1 MMTAPPTIRAVSS
14 FEARL
19 LRILH
24 AALKQAPAEQALPL
38 VFERVPRTTGLSRAC
53 VQLVSES
60 LAKGCMTFLAKAG
73 GWRRDR
79 YLRDGQP
86 REGRLWERLS
96 PADLALSFSR
106 HSMELL
112 IWITAH
118 RPGDQKPPLQ
128 LRTEELTPADRLL
141 VFLVYDLLRETE
153 ATPALQALPAVGG
166 DGLIRLAC
174 VDDFSGLTAAPEFTP
189 WISGLGAAVLEALQP
204 LLRDRWVAVE
214 RNKRRID
221 DWDTLRDLGLA
232 QERVLTAYTD
242 AAEAAERPDLVRF
255 ILWTMAAVLP
265 PGVTPDAFTG
275 GLQGTGPSRLADR
288 IEVQR
293 AALALPR
300 HMERLQRWQR
310 TARGIGY
317 LDEGYAVSQ
326 LWKSDWEQ
334 NGGDELAARAA
345 ALVQQVEPLGSH

>member
-1 MMTAPPTIRAVSS
+1 MTSTAATLRNVSP

-19 LRILH
+19 LRILY
-24 AALKQAPAEQALPL
+24 AVLKQAPAEQALPL
-38 VFERVPRTTGLSRAC
+38 VFERVPRPTGLSRAC
-53 VQLVSES
+53 VDLVAES
-60 LAKGCMTFLAKAG
+60 LAKGCMTFLAESG
-73 GWRRDR
+73 GWRRER
-79 YLRDGQP
+79 FLRDGQP
-86 REGRLWERLS
+86 REGRLWDRWS
-96 PADLALSFSR
+96 PAELGLSFSR
-106 HSMELL
+106 YSMELL

-153 ATPALQALPAVGG
+153 AGTALQALPTVNG
-166 DGLIRLAC
+166 DGLVRLAC
-174 VDDFSGLTAAPEFTP
+174 FDDFSGLTAAPDFAP
-189 WISGLGAAVLEALQP
+189 WMTALPAAILEAMQP
-204 LLRDRWVAVE
+204 FFRDRWVAVE
-214 RNKRRID
+214 RNKRQID
-221 DWDTLRDLGLA
+221 DWDTLRDLGLV
-232 QERVLTAYTD
+232 QERVLTAFAD
-242 AAEAAERPDLVRF
+242 AAETAERPDLMRF

-275 GLQGTGPSRLADR
+275 GLQGKGPSRLADR

-293 AALALPR
+293 AALAIPR

-310 TARGIGY
+310 KARGIGY

-326 LWKSDWEQ
+326 LWKLDWEQ

-345 ALVQQVEPLGSH
+345 ELVQQVEPLGSH